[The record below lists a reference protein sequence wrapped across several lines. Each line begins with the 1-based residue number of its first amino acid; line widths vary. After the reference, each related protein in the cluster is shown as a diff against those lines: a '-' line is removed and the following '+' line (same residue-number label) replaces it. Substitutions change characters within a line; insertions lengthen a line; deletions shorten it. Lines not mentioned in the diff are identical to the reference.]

1 MSRVD
6 HGVIE
11 CSINGTEYT
20 LKPTLDAYR
29 KIQARFGGLRGAL
42 EAISALNIEHLSH
55 IVAAGAGI
63 GRNKAVKIEEDIF
76 LEGVGNVTESVAPF
90 VTALFNPRG
99 DKDEDAEGND

>member
-6 HGVIE
+6 HGIVE
-11 CSINGTEYT
+11 CSINGTDYT

-29 KIQARFGGLRGAL
+29 RIQSRFGGLRGAL
-42 EAISALNIEHLSH
+42 EALSALNLEHMAH

-63 GRNKAVKIEEDIF
+63 GRNKTPKVEEDIF
-76 LEGVGNVTESVAPF
+76 LEGIGNVTEAVAPF

-99 DKDEDAEGND
+99 DKEEDSGNE